1 MKYTLDF
8 ESLLIICFIMIIVY
22 CIFRH
27 FKHMES
33 FVDKTDKEILDD
45 TINKE
50 MDKQLLLLKAID
62 NTVPETID
70 NYIPHYD
77 IRNRYKNNLNKILNA
92 QKNTIN
98 THTEQKQEEL
108 EKLDNTIKSLQDY
121 AQIDFLK
128 KENTKN
134 IGIIKSHNNGT
145 ELSVELTNDINDNPF
160 NRRNYLVKMNG
171 GCLKVESNNN
181 YNTIPCNK
189 EDKDQLFNLEHV
201 YNTTGYK
208 NKLDP
213 AFSRLTNIQNVYYP
227 FSLVKSNSNGNCLKQ
242 IHGKISVEPC
252 REYEGQRW
260 ASLKNTK
267 QC

>member
-1 MKYTLDF
+1 
-8 ESLLIICFIMIIVY
+8 
-22 CIFRH
+22 
-27 FKHMES
+27 MEN
-33 FVDKTDKEILDD
+33 FVNEKDKTDLDD

-50 MDKQLLLLKAID
+50 MDKQILLLKSLHNADKSSID
-62 NTVPETID
+62 S
-70 NYIPHYD
+70 YIPHYD
-77 IRNRYKNNLNKILNA
+77 IRNRYSNNLTKILEA

-98 THTEQKQEEL
+98 IHTTQKKDEL
-108 EKLDNTIKSLQDY
+108 DKLDNTIKSLQDY

-145 ELSVELTNDINDNPF
+145 ELSVELTNDITDNPF

-181 YNTIPCNK
+181 YNTVPCNK

-201 YNTTGYK
+201 YNNTGYK

-213 AFSRLTNIQNVYYP
+213 AFSRLTNIQDVYYP
-227 FSLVKSNSNGNCLKQ
+227 FSLVKANSNGNCLKQ
-242 IHGKISVEPC
+242 VHGKISVEPC

-260 ASLKNTK
+260 ASLKNNK
-267 QC
+267 IC